1 MSLVLLGKKVGMT
14 QWFDGE
20 GRALAATVVQVEPA
34 VVVQIKTP
42 EKDGYSAIQ
51 LGSGKVKEGRL
62 TKPILGHFRKAG
74 VEPRRYLWEAK
85 VPDPNQYRVGQELG
99 VEVFSEGELVDVTGI
114 SKGRGFAGT
123 IKRWGFHT
131 RPGSHGHKWI
141 RRPGTAGPMGLRK
154 VVKGKRYPGHYGA
167 ERVTVRNL
175 QVLAVDR
182 EHHLLVL
189 KGSVPGPRSGLLRIR
204 KHHAQS

>member
-1 MSLVLLGKKVGMT
+1 MTWVMLGRKVGMT

-20 GRALAATVVQVEPA
+20 GRAFAATVVQVEPA

-42 EKDGYSAIQ
+42 ERDGYSALQ
-51 LGSGKVKEGRL
+51 LGAGDVEERKL
-62 TKPILGHFRKAG
+62 TKPLLGHFQKAG
-74 VEPRRYLWEAK
+74 VPPKRFLFEVK
-85 VPDPNQYRVGQELG
+85 VPDPAQYQVGQAFG
-99 VEVFSEGELVDVTGI
+99 VEIFSEGELVDVTGI

-154 VVKGKRYPGHYGA
+154 VVKGKRYPGHFGA
-167 ERVTVRNL
+167 DRVTVRNL
-175 QVLAVDR
+175 QVLKVDK
-182 EHHLLVL
+182 EHNLLVL
-189 KGSVPGPRSGLLRIR
+189 KGSVPGPRAGILRIR
-204 KHHAQS
+204 KHDA

>member
-1 MSLVLLGKKVGMT
+1 MAWVMVGRKVGMT

-34 VVVQIKTP
+34 VVVQIKTA
-42 EKDGYSAIQ
+42 ERDGYAALQ
-51 LGSGKVKEGRL
+51 LGAGDVKERKL
-62 TKPILGHFRKAG
+62 PKPLVGHFKKAG
-74 VEPRRYLWEAK
+74 VSPKRFLFEVK
-85 VPDPNQYRVGQELG
+85 VPDPTKYQVGQTFG
-99 VEVFSEGELVDVTGI
+99 VEVFSAGEMVDVTGI

-154 VVKGKRYPGHYGA
+154 VVKGKRFPGHFGA
-167 ERVTVRNL
+167 DRVTVRNL
-175 QVLAVDR
+175 QILKVDAD
-182 EHHLLVL
+182 HNILVL
-189 KGSVPGPRSGLLRIR
+189 KGSVPGPRSGILRIR
-204 KHHAQS
+204 KRHAQG

>member
-1 MSLVLLGKKVGMT
+1 MPWVMLGRKVGMT

-20 GRALAATVVQVEPA
+20 GRAMAATVVEIEPA

-42 EKDGYSAIQ
+42 EKDGYTALQ
-51 LGSGKVKEGRL
+51 LGAGQIKEKKVK
-62 TKPILGHFRKAG
+62 KPILGHFRKAG
-74 VEPRRYLWEAK
+74 VSPRRFLFEVR
-85 VPDPNQYRVGQELG
+85 VPDPHQYQVGQEFG
-99 VEVFSEGELVDVTGI
+99 VEVFKEGELVDVTGI

-175 QVLAVDR
+175 QVLAVDK
-182 EHHLLVL
+182 EHGLLVL
-189 KGSVPGPRSGLLRIR
+189 KGSVPGPRSGILRIR
-204 KHHAQS
+204 KHDAQG

>member
-1 MSLVLLGKKVGMT
+1 MPWAMLGRKVGMT

-34 VVVQIKTP
+34 VVVQVKTP
-42 EKDGYSAIQ
+42 ERDGYAALQ
-51 LGSGKVKEGRL
+51 LGAGAVKERKVP
-62 TKPILGHFRKAG
+62 KPVLGHFQKAG
-74 VEPRRYLWEAK
+74 VTPRHFLFEVK
-85 VPDPNQYRVGQELG
+85 IPDPWKYSVGQEFG
-99 VEVFSEGELVDVTGI
+99 AEAFAEGELVDVTGL

-141 RRPGTAGPMGLRK
+141 RRPGTGGPMGLRK

-167 ERVTVRNL
+167 QRVTVRNL
-175 QVLAVDR
+175 QVLAVDK
-182 EHHLLVL
+182 EHGLLVL
-189 KGSVPGPRSGLLRIR
+189 KGSVPGPRSGILWIR
-204 KHHAQS
+204 KHDA

>member
-1 MSLVLLGKKVGMT
+1 MPWVMVGKKVGMT

-34 VVVQIKTP
+34 VVVQVKTP
-42 EKDGYSAIQ
+42 ERDGYAALQ
-51 LGSGKVKEGRL
+51 LGAGTVEERKV
-62 TKPILGHFRKAG
+62 TKPLLGHFKKAG
-74 VEPRRYLWEAK
+74 VAPRRFSFEVK
-85 VPDPNQYRVGQELG
+85 VPDPTKYTVGQEFG
-99 VEVFSEGELVDVTGI
+99 VEMFVEGELVDVTGL

-123 IKRWGFHT
+123 IKRWGFHS

-175 QVLAVDR
+175 QVLAVDK
-182 EHHLLVL
+182 EHGLLVL
-189 KGSVPGPRSGLLRIR
+189 KGSVPGPRSGILWIR
-204 KHHAQS
+204 KHDA

>member
-1 MSLVLLGKKVGMT
+1 MAWVMVGRKVGMT

-34 VVVQIKTP
+34 VVVQIKTL
-42 EKDGYSAIQ
+42 ERDGYAALQ
-51 LGSGKVKEGRL
+51 LGAGDVEERRL
-62 TKPILGHFRKAG
+62 SKPLLGHFRKAG
-74 VEPRRYLWEAK
+74 VAPKRFLFEVK
-85 VPDPNQYRVGQELG
+85 VPDPTPYRVGQAFG

-154 VVKGKRYPGHYGA
+154 VVKGKRYPGHFGA
-167 ERVTVRNL
+167 DRVTVRNL
-175 QVLAVDR
+175 QVLKVDK
-182 EHHLLVL
+182 EHNLLVL
-189 KGSVPGPRSGLLRIR
+189 KGSVPGPRSGILRIR
-204 KHHAQS
+204 KHDA

>member
-1 MSLVLLGKKVGMT
+1 MPWVMLGRKVGMT

-34 VVVQIKTP
+34 VVVQIKTL
-42 EKDGYSAIQ
+42 EKDGYSALQ
-51 LGSGKVKEGRL
+51 LGAGQIKEKKVK
-62 TKPILGHFRKAG
+62 KPLLGHFRKAG
-74 VEPRRYLWEAK
+74 VSPRRFLFEVR
-85 VPDPNQYRVGQELG
+85 VPDPHQYQVGQEFG
-99 VEVFSEGELVDVTGI
+99 VEVFKEGELVDVTGI

-131 RPGSHGHKWI
+131 RPASHGHKWI

-175 QVLAVDR
+175 QVLAVDK
-182 EHHLLVL
+182 EHSLLVL
-189 KGSVPGPRSGLLRIR
+189 KGSVPGPRSGILRIR
-204 KHHAQS
+204 KHDAQG

>member
-1 MSLVLLGKKVGMT
+1 MAWVMLGRKVGMT

-20 GRALAATVVQVEPA
+20 GRAFAATVVQVEPA

-42 EKDGYSAIQ
+42 ERDGYSALQ
-51 LGSGKVKEGRL
+51 LGAGDVEERKL
-62 TKPILGHFRKAG
+62 TKPLVGHFKKAG
-74 VEPRRYLWEAK
+74 VSPKRFLFEVK
-85 VPDPNQYRVGQELG
+85 VPDPTRYQVGQAFG
-99 VEVFSEGELVDVTGI
+99 VEVFAEGERVDVTGV

-154 VVKGKRYPGHYGA
+154 VVKGKRYPGHFGA
-167 ERVTVRNL
+167 DRVTVRNL
-175 QVLAVDR
+175 QVLKVDK
-182 EHHLLVL
+182 EHNLLVL
-189 KGSVPGPRSGLLRIR
+189 KGSVPGPRAGILRIR
-204 KHHAQS
+204 KHDA

>member
-1 MSLVLLGKKVGMT
+1 MAWVMLGRKVGMT

-42 EKDGYSAIQ
+42 ERDGYAALQ
-51 LGSGKVKEGRL
+51 LGAGAVEERKL
-62 TKPILGHFRKAG
+62 TKPLRGHFKKAG
-74 VEPRRYLWEAK
+74 VVPKRFLFEVK
-85 VPDPNQYRVGQELG
+85 VPDPSKYTVGQEFG
-99 VEVFSEGELVDVTGI
+99 VEIFSEGELVDVTGI

-154 VVKGKRYPGHYGA
+154 VVKGKRYPGHFGA
-167 ERVTVRNL
+167 ERVTLRNL
-175 QVLAVDR
+175 QILAVDK
-182 EHHLLVL
+182 EHSLIVL
-189 KGSVPGPRSGLLRIR
+189 KGSVPGPRSGILRIR
-204 KHHAQS
+204 KHDA

>member
-1 MSLVLLGKKVGMT
+1 MAWVMLGRKVGMT
-14 QWFDGE
+14 QWFDEE
-20 GRALAATVVQVEPA
+20 GRAMAATVVQVEPA

-42 EKDGYSAIQ
+42 ERDGYSALQ
-51 LGSGKVKEGRL
+51 LGAGDIEERKL
-62 TKPILGHFRKAG
+62 TKPLRGHFKKAG
-74 VEPRRYLWEAK
+74 VAPKRFLFEVK
-85 VPDPNQYRVGQELG
+85 VPDPTKYQVGQEFG

-167 ERVTVRNL
+167 DRVTVRNL
-175 QVLAVDR
+175 RILKVDK
-182 EHHLLVL
+182 EHNLLVL
-189 KGSVPGPRSGLLRIR
+189 KGSVPGPRSGILRIR
-204 KHHAQS
+204 KHHA